1 MLFILVFMLY
11 NNVNFTLLYK
21 YKNIICIVSTMNVA
35 DVVYE
40 MENGRI
46 FWFYGTWQ
54 RKDDVLH

>member
-46 FWFYGTWQ
+46 SWFYSTWQ